1 MRAALLM
8 LGSTMA
14 FGLMAVAI
22 RYATRYVPT
31 QEVAFFRNAFGLLA
45 LLPMLL
51 RRGRAPLRTQQL
63 PRYFVRSAI
72 GLGSMLCAF
81 WALGH
86 LPLAQAVSLSYS
98 TPLFVTIAAVLWLG
112 ETVRVRRWAA
122 VVVGFIGVLVIVRP
136 GTAGFTAGSLVAVA
150 AAVLSSLVAIQI
162 KQLTRVDSADT
173 VVLYTYVFWVPLS
186 LVPALFV
193 WVWPT
198 GLAWL
203 WLLATGV
210 LGVLL
215 LTEHPWALAQL
226 ERRAMPDTLLPV
238 LGDGLLTFAIA
249 LATLIVWL
257 RVRRAATLVLLAH
270 GMLWML
276 YGLVLIPALDPYAS
290 ASAVMRRVGAR
301 IGPDAELALVAWRE
315 QNLLQADRPVR
326 EFGFKRPWAE
336 QWHDAGPW
344 LAEAPDKRWLL
355 VLDEAMSPCV
365 DPAKVIDIGIAN
377 RNRWQLLPGSAW
389 NPECH
394 AERTGS
400 TADED

>member
-1 MRAALLM
+1 MNTPALSPSATPIRAALLM

-51 RRGRAPLRTQQL
+51 RPGHAPLKTQQL

-112 ETVRVRRWAA
+112 ETVRIRRWAA

-193 WVWPT
+193 WVWPS
-198 GLAWL
+198 GMAWL

-210 LGVLL
+210 LGTVGQLL
-215 LTEHPWALAQL
+215 WTRALRLGEVSALTPISFLQL
-226 ERRAMPDTLLPV
+226 PLVTLL
-238 LGDGLLTFAIA
+238 GWLLFNESVDRW
-249 LATLIVWL
+249 TLIGAGIILAANAYIAHREAVL
-257 RVRRAATLVLLAH
+257 SRRAASA
-270 GMLWML
+270 
-276 YGLVLIPALDPYAS
+276 AAS
-290 ASAVMRRVGAR
+290 AAAK
-301 IGPDAELALVAWRE
+301 PAE
-315 QNLLQADRPVR
+315 
-326 EFGFKRPWAE
+326 
-336 QWHDAGPW
+336 
-344 LAEAPDKRWLL
+344 
-355 VLDEAMSPCV
+355 
-365 DPAKVIDIGIAN
+365 
-377 RNRWQLLPGSAW
+377 
-389 NPECH
+389 
-394 AERTGS
+394 
-400 TADED
+400 

>member
-1 MRAALLM
+1 MNTPALSPSATPMRAALLM

-51 RRGRAPLRTQQL
+51 RPGHAPLKTQQL

-198 GLAWL
+198 GIAWL

-210 LGVLL
+210 LGTVGQLLWTRALRLGEVSALTPISFLQLPLVTLFGWLLFNESVDRWTIIGAGIILAANAYIAHREAVLS
-215 LTEHPWALAQL
+215 
-226 ERRAMPDTLLPV
+226 
-238 LGDGLLTFAIA
+238 
-249 LATLIVWL
+249 
-257 RVRRAATLVLLAH
+257 RRAASAAASSAAK
-270 GMLWML
+270 
-276 YGLVLIPALDPYAS
+276 PA
-290 ASAVMRRVGAR
+290 
-301 IGPDAELALVAWRE
+301 E
-315 QNLLQADRPVR
+315 
-326 EFGFKRPWAE
+326 
-336 QWHDAGPW
+336 
-344 LAEAPDKRWLL
+344 
-355 VLDEAMSPCV
+355 
-365 DPAKVIDIGIAN
+365 
-377 RNRWQLLPGSAW
+377 
-389 NPECH
+389 
-394 AERTGS
+394 
-400 TADED
+400 

>member
-1 MRAALLM
+1 MNTPALSPSATPMRAALLM

-51 RRGRAPLRTQQL
+51 RPGHAPLKTQQL

-136 GTAGFTAGSLVAVA
+136 GTAGFTAGSLVAVG

-162 KQLTRVDSADT
+162 KQLTRIDSADT

-186 LVPALFV
+186 LVPAVFV

-198 GLAWL
+198 GTAWL

-210 LGVLL
+210 LGTIGQLLWTRALRLGEVSALTPISFLQLPLVTLFGWLLFNESVDRWTIIGAGIILAANAYIAHREAVLS
-215 LTEHPWALAQL
+215 
-226 ERRAMPDTLLPV
+226 
-238 LGDGLLTFAIA
+238 
-249 LATLIVWL
+249 
-257 RVRRAATLVLLAH
+257 RRAASA
-270 GMLWML
+270 
-276 YGLVLIPALDPYAS
+276 AAS
-290 ASAVMRRVGAR
+290 AAAK
-301 IGPDAELALVAWRE
+301 PAE
-315 QNLLQADRPVR
+315 
-326 EFGFKRPWAE
+326 
-336 QWHDAGPW
+336 
-344 LAEAPDKRWLL
+344 
-355 VLDEAMSPCV
+355 
-365 DPAKVIDIGIAN
+365 
-377 RNRWQLLPGSAW
+377 
-389 NPECH
+389 
-394 AERTGS
+394 
-400 TADED
+400 

>member
-1 MRAALLM
+1 VVNTPALSTGATPMRAALLM
-8 LGSTMA
+8 LGSTLA
-14 FGLMAVAI
+14 FGMMAVAI

-51 RRGRAPLRTQQL
+51 RPGHAPLKTQQL

-136 GTAGFTAGSLVAVA
+136 GTTGFTAGSLVAVA

-186 LVPALFV
+186 LVPAVFV
-193 WVWPT
+193 WVWPS
-198 GLAWL
+198 GVAWL
-203 WLLATGV
+203 WLLVTGV
-210 LGVLL
+210 MGTVGQLLWTRALRLGEVSALTPISFLQLPLVTLFGWLLFNETVDRWTIVGAGIILAANAYIAHREAVLS
-215 LTEHPWALAQL
+215 
-226 ERRAMPDTLLPV
+226 
-238 LGDGLLTFAIA
+238 
-249 LATLIVWL
+249 
-257 RVRRAATLVLLAH
+257 RRAATA
-270 GMLWML
+270 
-276 YGLVLIPALDPYAS
+276 AAS
-290 ASAVMRRVGAR
+290 AAAK
-301 IGPDAELALVAWRE
+301 PAE
-315 QNLLQADRPVR
+315 
-326 EFGFKRPWAE
+326 
-336 QWHDAGPW
+336 
-344 LAEAPDKRWLL
+344 
-355 VLDEAMSPCV
+355 
-365 DPAKVIDIGIAN
+365 
-377 RNRWQLLPGSAW
+377 
-389 NPECH
+389 
-394 AERTGS
+394 
-400 TADED
+400 